1 LQKQTRSLLSELD
14 SISIHRDRTHFV
26 ETRANNVIESAIN
39 LLKYIKENYDA
50 DTANELERRML
61 NSIRTGDSAKF
72 MRGIRKVK

>member
-1 LQKQTRSLLSELD
+1 MQKRTRSLLAELD
-14 SISIHRDRTHFV
+14 SISVQHDREHFV
-26 ETRANNVIESAIN
+26 ETRASNVIHSAIN

>member
-26 ETRANNVIESAIN
+26 ETRASNVIESAIN

>member
-1 LQKQTRSLLSELD
+1 MQKQTRSLLSELD

-26 ETRANNVIESAIN
+26 ETRASNVIESAIN